1 MVKYVCLTDKG
12 KDNNLE
18 IMELE
23 TTTLDDSF
31 DVVDEGVNGYLMQGM
46 VITKTALDKA
56 IKKYLA
62 VKR

>member
-12 KDNNLE
+12 KDNHLE

-31 DVVDEGVNGYLMQGM
+31 DVVYDEVNGYLTQGM

-62 VKR
+62 VKK